1 MEADYSKIKLHSLF
15 DPIKKIFEFFILGTI
30 FIGQKDFQA
39 LILEQNKELRS
50 LIEKYNKEVI
60 PEMVKKFGY
69 KSVMQVPKITK
80 VVLNVGYGRFLKEP
94 NFAEMVEK
102 NLTRISGQKA
112 IRTKSKKSISNFKI
126 REGMDIGAMVT
137 LRGPR
142 MYYFLEKLITINFPR
157 IRDFRGI
164 SSKSF
169 DQKGNY
175 NFGLKELSSFPEI
188 IQTEIDKTHGMEI
201 TVATNAKN
209 KEEGKLL
216 LALLG
221 FPFTK

>member
-1 MEADYSKIKLHSLF
+1 LIKNMTLNLHLKY
-15 DPIKKIFEFFILGTI
+15 KKEIVP
-30 FIGQKDFQA
+30 A
-39 LILEQNKELRS
+39 LMKE
-50 LIEKYNKEVI
+50 
-60 PEMVKKFGY
+60 FGY

-112 IRTKSKKSISNFKI
+112 VRTKSKKSISNFKI
-126 REGMDIGAMVT
+126 REGMDIGAVVT

-142 MYYFLEKLITINFPR
+142 MYHFLEKLLWITFPR
-157 IRDFRGI
+157 VRDFRGI
-164 SSKSF
+164 SDKSF
-169 DQKGNY
+169 DREGNY
-175 NFGLKELSSFPEI
+175 NFGLKELSAFPEI
-188 IQTEIDKTHGMEI
+188 KQTEVEKTHGLEI
-201 TVATNAKN
+201 TVATSAKS
-209 KEEGKLL
+209 KEEGKSL

>member
-1 MEADYSKIKLHSLF
+1 MTLNLHLKY
-15 DPIKKIFEFFILGTI
+15 KKEIVP
-30 FIGQKDFQA
+30 A
-39 LILEQNKELRS
+39 LMKE
-50 LIEKYNKEVI
+50 
-60 PEMVKKFGY
+60 FGY

-112 IRTKSKKSISNFKI
+112 VRTKSKKSISNFKI
-126 REGMDIGAMVT
+126 REGMDIGAVVT

-142 MYYFLEKLITINFPR
+142 MYHFLEKLLWITFPR
-157 IRDFRGI
+157 VRDFRGI
-164 SSKSF
+164 SDKSF
-169 DQKGNY
+169 DREGNY
-175 NFGLKELSSFPEI
+175 NFGLKELSAFPEI
-188 IQTEIDKTHGMEI
+188 KQTEVEKTHGLEI
-201 TVATNAKN
+201 TVATSAKS
-209 KEEGKLL
+209 KEEGKSL